1 MYFGTQKVGAGDLWT
16 HSLQTYIE
24 SSCLRSLRTEDILQ
38 WQSPCLGGE
47 SDVYVQPPT
56 LKK

>member
-1 MYFGTQKVGAGDLWT
+1 MYFGTQEVGAGDLWT

-47 SDVYVQPPT
+47 
-56 LKK
+56 K